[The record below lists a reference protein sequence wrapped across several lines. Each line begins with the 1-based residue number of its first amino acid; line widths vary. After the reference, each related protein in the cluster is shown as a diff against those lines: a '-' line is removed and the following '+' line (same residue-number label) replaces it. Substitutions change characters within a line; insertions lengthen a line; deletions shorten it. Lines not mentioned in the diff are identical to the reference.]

1 MRLIFFGLS
10 LCLNFSI
17 SAQIW
22 YLDIKTGSLISSMQG
37 GERFQSEALLAV
49 GKGDAQDIAE
59 QLPHALDAYGID
71 YDYHEE
77 GLIVYTATVYKAWRL
92 MKAGEDIQATLSMLL
107 LADLF
112 GNIRSIQARVVGSLL
127 RTGFRTSGQA
137 SKLWRLPAIQRGVE
151 IEAAIAGP
159 NRLPYGF
166 PVVDEFNGIVATSI
180 KSVDLT
186 LSSYR
191 SSKLFY
197 RCKSYVDKLI
207 DFSGAQR
214 RGVIVPRTAEKELKI
229 VIPKGRATESQRKI
243 LDEVID
249 YGKLNDVNVRI
260 IDL

>member
-1 MRLIFFGLS
+1 MRLIFFGLF

-17 SAQIW
+17 PAQIW
-22 YLDIKTGSLISSMQG
+22 YLDIRDGSLLSSVHG
-37 GERFQSEALLAV
+37 GERFQREALLAV

-92 MKAGEDIQATLSMLL
+92 MKAGEDIQATLGMLL

-112 GNIRSIQARVVGSLL
+112 GNIRSAQARVVGSLF

-137 SKLWRLPAIQRGVE
+137 SKWQLPAIQRGVE

-166 PVVDEFNGIVATSI
+166 PVVDEFNGIVAASI

-214 RGVIVPRTAEKELKI
+214 SGVIVPRTAEKELKI

-243 LDEVID
+243 LDDVID
-249 YGKLNDVNVRI
+249 YGKLNDVHVKVI
-260 IDL
+260 EL